1 MVKII
6 IGLTGEM
13 ASGKTTGAK
22 YLQKKYSATIYRFSD
37 ILKGTLQR
45 LHKQNNRKNLQ
56 EVSTM
61 FRTVFGEDALA
72 KAIAE
77 DVRADNNKIVAVDGV
92 RRLGDIEHL
101 KKIEGFRLV
110 YMETDLEI
118 CHQRISQRNEKIDD
132 QGKTLSEFKKDRQRE
147 AEQQIRG
154 LKKFSDFVI
163 DNNGTLEEL
172 HEQIDKLVK

>member
-1 MVKII
+1 MSKII

-13 ASGKTTGAK
+13 ASGKTMTAS
-22 YLQKKYSATIYRFSD
+22 YLQEKHGAAVYRFSD
-37 ILKGTLQR
+37 ILRDTLKR
-45 LHKQNNRKNLQ
+45 LHKENKRKNLQ

-77 DVRADNNKIVAVDGV
+77 DVRADNNKIIAIDGV

-110 YMETDLEI
+110 YIETDLEV

-147 AEQQIRG
+147 AEQQIGG

-163 DNNGTLEEL
+163 NNNGTLDEL
-172 HEQIDKLVK
+172 YKQIDRLVK